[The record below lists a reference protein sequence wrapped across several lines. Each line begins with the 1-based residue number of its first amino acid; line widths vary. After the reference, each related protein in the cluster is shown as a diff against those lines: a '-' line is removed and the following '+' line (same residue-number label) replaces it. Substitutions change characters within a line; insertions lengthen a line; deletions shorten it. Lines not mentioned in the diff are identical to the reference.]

1 MPLTLVLSKLRQALK
16 VKANFSKEQASN
28 PLNPSTQESSV
39 VYIHRVVDQPEPHSE
54 TMTKQNKTNSKNK
67 ESNQSING
75 KKETIKLYTKSHS
88 LIGEDSFSVGVAER
102 TESPR
107 LSCIHSKAYSY
118 ASGLRPALLIQLSLK
133 QIQHPFG
140 SRSDSC
146 LHCYIKN
153 PEIKAFL
160 QTSATGTT

>member
-1 MPLTLVLSKLRQALK
+1 MKILSQL
-16 VKANFSKEQASN
+16 
-28 PLNPSTQESSV
+28 
-39 VYIHRVVDQPEPHSE
+39 
-54 TMTKQNKTNSKNK
+54 
-67 ESNQSING
+67 
-75 KKETIKLYTKSHS
+75 
-88 LIGEDSFSVGVAER
+88 GVAEC

-140 SRSDSC
+140 SRHDSC

-160 QTSATGTT
+160 QTSVGGPLQPLAPLRPLGILGPLHFPGLQQCPIPTTVMSAIHPLFLFVKNKHSPTTQAQNSVLPWPDMDLATSFQM